1 MIQSFQ
7 PIIGNNPKILVLGTL
22 PSIKSLE
29 IQQYYG
35 NPRNSFWKILFTLFK
50 QEYSLNYNDKISLA
64 HKNNIAIWDV
74 CYSASR
80 SGSLDSEIRDVIPNK
95 INELVAKQPT
105 IKTIVFNGQK
115 AAKLYSKYFV
125 KIEDIEYMTLLS
137 TSPANARYYF
147 NKKLENWKQ
156 IL

>member
-35 NPRNSFWKILFTLFK
+35 NPRNSLWKIIFALFE

-64 HKNNIAIWDV
+64 LKNNISIWDV

-80 SGSLDSEIRDVIPNK
+80 SGSLNSEIRDVIPNK
-95 INELVAKQPT
+95 INEIVVKNPS

-125 KIEDIEYMTLLS
+125 KIKGVEYLTLLS
-137 TSPANARYYF
+137 TSPANA
-147 NKKLENWKQ
+147 Q
-156 IL
+156 

>member
-7 PIIGNNPKILVLGTL
+7 PIIANKPKILVLGTL

-35 NPRNSFWKILFTLFK
+35 NPRNSFWKILFTLFEQK
-50 QEYSLNYNDKISLA
+50 YSLNYNDKISLA
-64 HKNNIAIWDV
+64 HKKNIAIWDV

-95 INELVAKQPT
+95 INEIVVKHPS

-115 AAKLYSKYFV
+115 AAKLYSKYII
-125 KIEDIEYMTLLS
+125 KIEDIEYLVLLS
-137 TSPANARYYF
+137 TSTTNARHNF
-147 NKKLENWKQ
+147 NQKFENWKQ